1 VASAASFKEA
11 RISGAN
17 KVACNDIS
25 QSGHAREAREAA
37 FIETH
42 KIYELESPNYP
53 GEYPNRQK
61 CAFQFWSDG
70 RTDYEATFWCDAFDV
85 KASPDCRKDRIEF
98 WEDSWEF
105 DSICNNNFNSSS
117 WLRFNVSSYFAVDFK
132 SNKRGTAGGFKC
144 YVSFWYSKCG
154 FEGPCDYDNDYT
166 DYQTSP
172 SYNNDYDW
180 SQWNDTANDWNS
192 NYTGPTGGYY
202 DGPSNGG
209 YYDGIGH
216 GKGSYYDDPYYNNG
230 GYYDGPNYNNDWSQW
245 NDTANDW
252 NSNYTGPTG
261 GIDYGNGGY
270 YDGPSNGGYY
280 DGPSN
285 TGPSNDYPSYWG
297 QP

>member
-1 VASAASFKEA
+1 MGIHLQQKHQSSIIMNCFKALALFLGVASAASIKEA

-17 KVACNDIS
+17 KVVCNDIS
-25 QSGHAREAREAA
+25 QYGHAREARESAEA
-37 FIETH
+37 TLIETH

-70 RTDYEATFWCDAFDV
+70 RTDYDATFWCDTFDV

-105 DSICNNNFNSSS
+105 NSICNNNFNSSS

-144 YVSFWYSKCG
+144 YVSFWYSNWGC
-154 FEGPCDYDNDYT
+154 EGNACNDNNDYS
-166 DYQTSP
+166 DYGETTP
-172 SYNNDYDW
+172 YYNNDYDW

-192 NYTGPTGGYY
+192 NYTTGPGNDYPSTGPGNDYPIT
-202 DGPSNGG
+202 GPGNDYPST
-209 YYDGIGH
+209 
-216 GKGSYYDDPYYNNG
+216 
-230 GYYDGPNYNNDWSQW
+230 GPG
-245 NDTANDW
+245 
-252 NSNYTGPTG
+252 NYT
-261 GIDYGNGGY
+261 
-270 YDGPSNGGYY
+270 
-280 DGPSN
+280 
-285 TGPSNDYPSYWG
+285 TGPGNDYPSYWG